1 MARKN
6 YAPKKES
13 ATDNPFAALSALG
26 NLPAGPSDASAGNEP
41 EDQAGADAGATYQDP
56 LRVLIDRKQRRGKT
70 ATIITGYAGSDA
82 GLQELSKRLKSTCGV
97 GGSAKN
103 GEIIIQG
110 DQRDRVVEYL
120 LANGYPN
127 TKKSGG

>member
-13 ATDNPFAALSALG
+13 ATDNPFAALSGLN
-26 NLPAGPSDASAGNEP
+26 NLPPAPENVAGEQEAQG
-41 EDQAGADAGATYQDP
+41 GADAGAVHRDP
-56 LRVLIDRKQRRGKT
+56 LRVHIDRKQRRGKT
-70 ATIITGYAGSDA
+70 ATIVTGFAGSDEA
-82 GLQELSKRLKSTCGV
+82 LQELGRQLKSTCGV

-120 LANGYPN
+120 RANGYPN

>member
-13 ATDNPFAALSALG
+13 ATDNPFAALSGLG
-26 NLPAGPSDASAGNEP
+26 DLPPGPDPSQEDATDS
-41 EDQAGADAGATYQDP
+41 GADAGAVYPDA
-56 LRVLIDRKQRRGKT
+56 LRVLLDRKQRRGKT
-70 ATIITGYAGSDA
+70 ATIVTGFQGSDEA
-82 GLQELSKRLKSTCGV
+82 LQELGKQLKVTCGV
-97 GGSAKN
+97 GGSAKD

-110 DQRDRVVEYL
+110 DQRERVVAWL
-120 LANGYPN
+120 RTNGYPN